1 MLHFGIIS
9 ETDPENGKAR
19 VQFPDADGIVSN
31 WLPISVPKTLKDKF
45 SIPFDVN
52 EHVWC
57 LMDDNLEYGVIG
69 GAIYSKNELPGDLG
83 DADIIGINFEQG
95 LHIEYKRSTRI
106 LSITG
111 GNQFKV
117 NITGDVT
124 VQSATKVKVIAPL
137 VEITAAATNVSGNLT
152 VVGIVEA
159 GGFSGVT
166 SGGGSGNM
174 TVAGSITATGEITSG
189 LIPLTT
195 HKHTGVTTGG
205 GVSGTPTP

>member
-1 MLHFGIIS
+1 MLKFGIIS
-9 ETDPENGKAR
+9 EVDAPNGKAR

-31 WLPISVPKTLKDKF
+31 WLPVSSPKTLKDKF

-57 LMDDNLEYGVIG
+57 LMDDELEFGVIG
-69 GAIYSKNELPGDLG
+69 GAIYSKTETPGDLG
-83 DADIIGINFEQG
+83 DADVIGINFEQG
-95 LHIEYKRSTRI
+95 LHIEYTRSTRI

-111 GNQFKV
+111 DNKFTV
-117 NITGDVT
+117 NVSGDVT

-137 VEITAAATNVSGNLT
+137 VEITAASITASGNLT
-152 VVGIVEA
+152 VA
-159 GGFSGVT
+159 GTVQAAGFSGVAGA
-166 SGGGSGNM
+166 GGAGDM
-174 TVAGSITATGEITSG
+174 TVQGSITATGEITAG
-189 LIPLTT
+189 TIPLKT